1 MFQGYGDILTWV
13 SLAAVA
19 VLTWIYS
26 SIKNPP
32 GFRVAFGLIRR
43 CYWQHN
49 RSLKIGHVTDFIDV
63 GPWPI
68 FNIRIFPIVIGIG
81 MLIFYFWFLNDD
93 SGKDPQDLD
102 SDISQAP
109 KNSSIPQKN
118 PKTQWNK
125 R

>member
-1 MFQGYGDILTWV
+1 M
-13 SLAAVA
+13 A

-32 GFRVAFGLIRR
+32 WVLRVAFGLQFGGAIGNITDRLR
-43 CYWQHN
+43 
-49 RSLKIGHVTDFIDV
+49 LGHVTDFIDV

-68 FNIRIFPIVIGIG
+68 FNIADSSIVIGIG

-93 SGKDPQDLD
+93 SRKDPQDLD

-109 KNSSIPQKN
+109 ENSSITQKTPN
-118 PKTQWNK
+118 SVE
-125 R
+125 